1 MDCGLL
7 AYYGYS
13 KTTPRTEL
21 DPLRMRSENSLMLPK
36 WGLLRTGCPVPIFSL
51 FFEPIPIFSYFKTK
65 TSYFSYFLACEAKIC
80 NKMENGIIAVC
91 FLSEIYHKASII
103 LTLMF

>member
-21 DPLRMRSENSLMLPK
+21 DPLRMKSENSLMLPK
-36 WGLLRTGCPVPIFSL
+36 WGLLRTGCPVPIFPYFLSL
-51 FFEPIPIFSYFKTK
+51 FLFSPIFKLKPPIFPI
-65 TSYFSYFLACEAKIC
+65 FLAGEAKIC
-80 NKMENGIIAVC
+80 NKIENGIIVVC
-91 FLSEIYHKASII
+91 VFE
-103 LTLMF
+103 